1 MILGS
6 LTVMGETMLRVDNV
20 KNEEDLEAVRDALDE
35 LGADYEH
42 VDSEP
47 DEDSFPQAAYFQVQ
61 SDLSEDADNLLAR
74 LSEGRRAACRSF
86 VGLVP
91 AQRRTVL

>member
-35 LGADYEH
+35 FGADYEH

-74 LSEGRRAACRSF
+74 LSEEY
-86 VGLVP
+86 GLD
-91 AQRRTVL
+91 AEIL

>member
-1 MILGS
+1 MISGS

-47 DEDSFPQAAYFQVQ
+47 NEDSFPQTAYFQVQ

-74 LSEGRRAACRSF
+74 LSEEY
-86 VGLVP
+86 GLD
-91 AQRRTVL
+91 AEIL